1 MLPVQDEA
9 VRWNARQVFGE
20 ETGHPGLGT
29 PAVEFEGGVQL
40 LTADDH
46 QIGQRIVEA
55 IPVLMVNHF
64 AWKKGTSQGLLDH
77 ETVLRDSLA
86 SPRVNHRL
94 VGLVALFAPYLLS
107 RFHSSVVLVLGVT
120 EIHFCFWALAENLPR
135 LHPLGTGLSCTA
147 LSRKT
152 GQTINDLSSYFCCLF
167 LFKA

>member
-1 MLPVQDEA
+1 M
-9 VRWNARQVFGE
+9 FGE

-55 IPVLMVNHF
+55 IPVLVVNHF
-64 AWKKGTSQGLLDH
+64 AGKKSTSQGLLDH

-120 EIHFCFWALAENLPR
+120 EIHFCFWALGHRRTCLVFIPQERGCPVRHFPEKPDKLSTTY
-135 LHPLGTGLSCTA
+135 LHIFVAYFCLK
-147 LSRKT
+147 RKT
-152 GQTINDLSSYFCCLF
+152 IREWSASRSL
-167 LFKA
+167 A